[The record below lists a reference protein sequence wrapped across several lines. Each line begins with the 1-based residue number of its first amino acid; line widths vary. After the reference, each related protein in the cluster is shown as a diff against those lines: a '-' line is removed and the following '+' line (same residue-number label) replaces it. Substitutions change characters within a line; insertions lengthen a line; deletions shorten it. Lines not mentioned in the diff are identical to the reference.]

1 MRKLLFLSLV
11 LALNSSSILAHSGHE
26 EHGGGTD
33 AAVEFVS
40 LGTVDG
46 TVTLL
51 AKSKG
56 FPSTLTSLYKGRDPG
71 VNVTP
76 AGKNIKVSGSYNG
89 GSTVTVSEKG
99 NHDASY
105 SFILPVIQSVLETLA
120 NSKDKSEGGSIQAIF
135 EGIIVS
141 SQSTDSVI
149 DNNGGGDDDTE
160 TSVRI
165 VRNMSVSKI
174 TAVRKGNKAVVK
186 GGFLQKGTS
195 ARGRFKLT
203 FTE

>member
-1 MRKLLFLSLV
+1 MRRLLFLSLILV
-11 LALNSSSILAHSGHE
+11 LSSSSILAHSGHE
-26 EHGGGTD
+26 EHGDDD

-51 AKSKG
+51 AKPRG
-56 FPSTLTSLYKGRDPG
+56 FPSNLTSLYKGRDSG

-89 GSTVTVSEKG
+89 GSTVTVNEKG
-99 NHDASY
+99 SHDADY

-120 NSKDKSEGGSIQAIF
+120 NSKDQSEDGSIQAIF
-135 EGIIVS
+135 EGIVIS
-141 SQSTDSVI
+141 SESTDSVI
-149 DNNGGGDDDTE
+149 DNNGGGE

-174 TAVRKGNKAVVK
+174 TAVRKGNKAIVK
-186 GGFLQKGTS
+186 GAFLQRGTS

>member
-11 LALNSSSILAHSGHE
+11 LALNTSSVLAHSGHE
-26 EHGGGTD
+26 EHGGGKD

-56 FPSTLTSLYKGRDPG
+56 FPSTYTGLYKGRDPG

-76 AGKNIKVSGSYNG
+76 AGKVIKVSGSYNDG
-89 GSTVTVSEKG
+89 DTVTVNEKG
-99 NHDASY
+99 SHDASY
-105 SFILPVIQSVLETLA
+105 SFILPVIRSVVATLA
-120 NSKDKSEGGSIQAIF
+120 NSKEKGRDGLLEAVF
-135 EGIIVS
+135 EGIVVS
-141 SQSTDSVI
+141 SNSTDSVI
-149 DNNGGGDDDTE
+149 DNTGGGDDDTE

-165 VRNMSVSKI
+165 VRNMSVSKF
-174 TAVRKGNKAVVK
+174 TAVRKGNKAIVT
-186 GGFLQKGTS
+186 GSFLETGTS